1 MEKLEAL
8 ERLSKL
14 LESGRISQSEFDELK
29 AEVLAGSENREVRL
43 DAIKE
48 VGGEVD
54 VNAEAFDA
62 RGQATGSLLRTAFP
76 AAGWLTWFSYVLI
89 AVGIVGIIKNLILF
103 GSDGVS
109 ELLLALVI
117 DPLVWIGV
125 VGLLVLI
132 MSVLLGESASPPTSD
147 DGTDFFD
154 IYGRKV
160 KPAASDD
167 GTDFFDIYGRYPH
180 PGSGRDH
187 KVNVAASDDGTHFF
201 DDLYGRKVNKT
212 GAPPEEIPTLYIVA
226 LGLGIVSV
234 LFGGTFGLVAWGTVA
249 VGTWALSSLQSQV
262 RGRWMAWVGL
272 GLGIVFSFMNLYLN
286 GHLDTLFSRT

>member
-154 IYGRKV
+154 IYGR
-160 KPAASDD
+160 
-167 GTDFFDIYGRYPH
+167 YPH

-286 GHLDTLFSRT
+286 GYLDTLFSRT